1 MTDDGLLGRAELE
14 RAFAALG
21 DRLFRRGVV
30 ADLFIVG
37 GAAMVLAYDAN
48 RVTRDVDAT
57 FVPHGV
63 VLEKAREVSEIG
75 LFLQAKLGMIDRSG
89 VSS

>member
-14 RAFAALG
+14 RVFAALG
-21 DRLFRRGVV
+21 DRLVHRGVV

-37 GAAMVLAYDAN
+37 GAAMALAYDAN

-57 FVPHGV
+57 FVP
-63 VLEKAREVSEIG
+63 R
-75 LFLQAKLGMIDRSG
+75 
-89 VSS
+89 